1 MVTKLIL
8 KTEHTV
14 KMSAKK
20 WIQKA
25 KIKEGALSRQLSIPI
40 SENIPV
46 TLLKKIKSAEV
57 GTIVKNPT
65 KMGKQEIPVTL
76 LLKRRVVLALTLKGF
91 K

>member
-1 MVTKLIL
+1 MAKKKLWIQ
-8 KTEHTV
+8 
-14 KMSAKK
+14 SAKL
-20 WIQKA
+20 
-25 KIKEGALSRQLSIPI
+25 KEGTLSKQLNIPI

-46 TLLKKIKSAEV
+46 TLLKKIKSADV

-65 KMGKQEIPVTL
+65 KMGKQEIPVTP